1 MVAKEQKKQRGADKA
16 DGRGKPQ
23 AAMARGAMAVSLEDC
38 FSSPNAVLARER

>member
-1 MVAKEQKKQRGADKA
+1 MVAKEQKKQRGADK

-23 AAMARGAMAVSLEDC
+23 TAMARGAMAVSLEDC